1 MTSPAPESAAAPRLS
16 RLVFGCCPEPAPR
29 AVEAAFREAVQPV
42 YDKYAD
48 KIGADLIEKAVE
60 IQK

>member
-1 MTSPAPESAAAPRLS
+1 MDEIDSGIKQRFIDENLIT
-16 RLVFGCCPEPAPR
+16 V
-29 AVEAAFREAVQPV
+29 VELTDEERAAFREAVQPV

>member
-1 MTSPAPESAAAPRLS
+1 MHS
-16 RLVFGCCPEPAPR
+16 
-29 AVEAAFREAVQPV
+29 VELTDEERAAFREAVQPV